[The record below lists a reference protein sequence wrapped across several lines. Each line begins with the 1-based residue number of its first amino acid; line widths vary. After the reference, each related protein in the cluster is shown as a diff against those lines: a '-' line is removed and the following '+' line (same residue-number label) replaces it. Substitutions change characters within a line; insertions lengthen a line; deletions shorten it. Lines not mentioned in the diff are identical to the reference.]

1 MVLLDINVTPEL
13 EAEGLA
19 RDVVRA
25 VQQAR
30 RDADLNVSDRIVLT
44 LGAEDTVQAQLT
56 PHQDL
61 IAGETLAVEVVWD
74 STLERTVAIEG
85 TSIAV
90 LVAVS
95 R

>member
-1 MVLLDINVTPEL
+1 VLLDINVTPEL

-30 RDADLNVSDRIVLT
+30 READLNVSDRIVLT
-44 LGAEDTVQAQLT
+44 LGADDALRAQLA
-56 PHQDL
+56 PHEGL

-74 STLERTVAIEG
+74 SGLERAVAIEG

-90 LVAVS
+90 LVSVS